1 MATNYTLTSP
11 IDIKSS
17 SVNPSQLNLFPGSA
31 STFSVQ
37 LQAPTSL
44 ATNIPFILPSINGT
58 PGQYLQYGVG
68 GATSWKPASN
78 STSTLPISF
87 RFSTTTGAPTT
98 TTSTTFIALG
108 RFYYGGTNTD
118 NPIATAIAT
127 VRGSNTVATGQI
139 QLFNLTNATTIA
151 TSATFGPTSGTTI
164 SVNLGTISN
173 LPANP
178 AILEIRF
185 RRVNVG
191 GGGVA
196 GTADIYAFQLL
207 G

>member
-1 MATNYTLTSP
+1 MSGYTLTSP
-11 IDIKSS
+11 IDVKSS

-37 LQAPTSL
+37 LQTPTSL
-44 ATNIPFILPSINGT
+44 ATNVPFILPSLNGT

-68 GATSWKPASN
+68 GAKSWKPASN

-87 RFSTTTGAPTT
+87 RFSTTTGAPTSIT
-98 TTSTTFIALG
+98 LTTFVNLG
-108 RFYYGGTNTD
+108 QFYYGGTNTD
-118 NPIATAIAT
+118 NSIATAIAT
-127 VRGSNTVATGQI
+127 VRGSNTVATGPI
-139 QLFNLTNATTIA
+139 RLFDLTNATNIA
-151 TSATFGPTSGTTI
+151 TSAIFGPTNGTII

-178 AILEIRF
+178 AILQIQF
-185 RRVNVG
+185 RRVNTG
-191 GGGVA
+191 GSGAA
-196 GTADIYAFQLL
+196 GSADIYAFQLL